1 MTRPGTESPHQARAL
16 RGGLRIVEDRGA
28 CYHESVRLGRELNRA
43 SMRYT

>member
-1 MTRPGTESPHQARAL
+1 MTRQGTESPQQAWAL
-16 RGGLRIVEDRGA
+16 RGDLCIVGDRGA